1 MEITLDQIF
10 MKPSDFKICKS
21 CKKINWYENK
31 LCSCG
36 AKKFN
41 NSETAVQKAYQS
53 ELDFWIKEEGCTEQE
68 ADNIYYE
75 V

>member
-21 CKKINWYENK
+21 CKKINCYENK
-31 LCSCG
+31 LCQCG

-41 NSETAVQKAYQS
+41 NSKKAVQKAYQS
-53 ELDFWIKEEGCTEQE
+53 ELDFWIKEEGYTEQE